1 MFRLFTTSATSIVT
15 IIETGDL
22 QGLEETI
29 GDILEAGLFGVT
41 ALQPN
46 LLLALFIIMQ
56 IIVTGSQTLV
66 SKGMIGEEDASEYSR
81 NICAKIWRT
90 YGEV

>member
-1 MFRLFTTSATSIVT
+1 MT
-15 IIETGDL
+15 IIESGDL

-46 LLLALFIIMQ
+46 ILLALFMIMQ
-56 IIVTGSQTLV
+56 VIVSGTNTLV
-66 SKGMIGEEDASEYSR
+66 SKGMMEEEEAADYTR